1 MKTISQQIARQFRE
15 AFLGGSFS
23 GPDLKGHLEGI
34 TLEEANQKIGDHN
47 TIYILTCHIHY
58 YIRGVLQVLKG
69 GPLEVR
75 DKYSFDHPP
84 LTSQKQWEDLQIQ
97 VWNDVEEFAALVAQM
112 PEEKL
117 KSAFIQPE
125 YGNYYRNMAGIIQ
138 HSLYHIGQI
147 GLLRKLIRSS

>member
-1 MKTISQQIARQFRE
+1 MTISQQIARQFRE
-15 AFLGGSFS
+15 AFLGGSFT

-34 TLEEANQKIGDHN
+34 TLEEANKKIGDHN

-58 YIRGVLQVLKG
+58 YIKGVLQVLKG
-69 GPLEVR
+69 GPLEVT
-75 DKYSFDHPP
+75 DKFSFDHPP
-84 LTSQKQWEDLQIQ
+84 LKSQQEWDDLQTQ
-97 VWNDVEEFAALVAQM
+97 LWSDVEEFAGLTEVM

-117 KSAFIQPE
+117 ISDFIQPE

-147 GLLRKLIRSS
+147 GILKKLISSS